1 MISSNAVRVSLDKS
15 ARGFAGPLGSAFLFL
30 QVM

>member
-1 MISSNAVRVSLDKS
+1 MTLLPAVRTLLDKS
-15 ARGFAGPLGSAFLFL
+15 ARGFAGPFGSAFLFL